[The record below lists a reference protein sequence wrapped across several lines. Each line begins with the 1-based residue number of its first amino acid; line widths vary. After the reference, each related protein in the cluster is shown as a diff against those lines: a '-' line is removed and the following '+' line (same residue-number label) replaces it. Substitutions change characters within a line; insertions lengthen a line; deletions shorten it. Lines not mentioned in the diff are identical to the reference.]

1 MRQSTTLSTTLS
13 SWLRNMNRLSTL
25 IDRLSELAD
34 TASVEH
40 RPELIRRVT
49 DLRTDFNR
57 QQERY
62 AAFLRLTKKYADRFL
77 SDISEEIQQQSS
89 FLDALEKRLDMAKCL
104 REKVV
109 YLRESYEVGTL
120 KRIKV
125 QDTGVC
131 LSRHRRSFRCLRHI
145 SSSIA
150 TTSRRCDL
158 I

>member
-1 MRQSTTLSTTLS
+1 
-13 SWLRNMNRLSTL
+13 MNRLSTS

-62 AAFLRLTKKYADRFL
+62 AAFLRLTKEYADRFL

-109 YLRESYEVGTL
+109 CLRESYEVGTL
-120 KRIKV
+120 KRIKKV
-125 QDTGVC
+125 QDTGAC
-131 LSRHRRSFRCLRHI
+131 LSRHR
-145 SSSIA
+145 
-150 TTSRRCDL
+150 
-158 I
+158 